1 MNAGADQAATQ
12 MRTTLVQNIMVGVL
26 LGVLVLSVGMSGRLL
41 LVEYARL
48 VIVGLT
54 LAVVYVSMA
63 RTFDTSYS
71 CLCLLAG
78 GVMYVIL
85 ACDPA
90 LNGLALFGKAAA
102 AMNGYRV
109 ATLALLVLGAFVFL
123 LPLLQGE
130 AVPELWRTRFSTT
143 DVYALTLLAIGWF
156 GWTGLEVMLAL
167 SRKSGI
173 VEGVLRSSKCVD
185 LALVYLLIVCGLR
198 EEQPARPLLVR
209 TILFSVMA
217 LCALT
222 TIVGAARVTQV
233 FYMTRITPRLD
244 TVVGAK
250 RELELH
256 KLRDGL
262 QRVFGLDS
270 REAMLVYEAGYADGA
285 HRYRA
290 YADCLRL
297 LSQTTRD
304 GLREAALG
312 QELQA
317 GNYRRAIWSLE
328 AMPAAVQ
335 LSAFTQERSRDI
347 AACLQSAMGS
357 PLAHYLAG
365 LLAWRNQDTNNA
377 VASLGFFL
385 TQVSNH
391 FNALYVQ
398 HVCAPTQYPA
408 PRAGTLPAPGWFE
421 SQSDGKAFMEQAD
434 YVTLVYNQ
442 QVTGHVWAPT
452 GMYDVVVWARDD
464 GTLFADAQASRFDPS
479 CKGTLLVGATRYAL
493 QVCTTNR
500 VFLPYRFRVP
510 IAAQP
515 TPVVLEFTND
525 IFDGA
530 RGWDRNLSIARIDL
544 QRIDEP

>member
-1 MNAGADQAATQ
+1 MNAGTDRDAAQ
-12 MRTTLVQNIMVGVL
+12 MRTTLLVQKIMVGML
-26 LGVLVLSVGMSGRLL
+26 LGVLALSLCMSGRLL
-41 LVEYARL
+41 LVEYVRL
-48 VIVGLT
+48 VIVGVT

-63 RTFDTSYS
+63 RTFDASYS
-71 CLCLLAG
+71 CLCLVAG
-78 GVMYVIL
+78 GVMCVIL

-102 AMNGYRV
+102 AMNVYRV
-109 ATLALLVLGAFVFL
+109 ATLVLLVLGVLAFL
-123 LPLLQGE
+123 APELQSK
-130 AVPELWRTRFSTT
+130 AAPELWRARFGTA
-143 DVYALTLLAIGWF
+143 DVYALTVLAIVWF

-167 SRKSGI
+167 SHRGSV

-185 LALVYLLIVCGLR
+185 LAAVYLLIVCGLR
-198 EEQPARPLLVR
+198 AEQPTRMVLVR
-209 TILFSVMA
+209 TVLFSVLA

-233 FYMTRITPRLD
+233 FYLPRLD
-244 TVVGAK
+244 MPVGTK
-250 RELELH
+250 RELELR
-256 KLRDGL
+256 KLRDGV
-262 QRVFGLDS
+262 QRVFGLDP

-290 YADCLRL
+290 YADYLHM

-304 GLREAALG
+304 GLREAVLG

-317 GNYRRAIWSLE
+317 GNYCRAIWTLE
-328 AMPAAVQ
+328 AMPPTLQ

-347 AACLQSAMGS
+347 ATCLQSASGN

-377 VASLGFFL
+377 VVSLGFFL
-385 TQVSNH
+385 AQVSNH

-398 HVCAPTQYPA
+398 HTCAPTQYPA
-408 PRAGTLPAPGWFE
+408 PQAGTIPARGWFA
-421 SQSDGKAFMEQAD
+421 SQADGKAFVEQAD

-442 QVTGHVWAPT
+442 RVTGHLWAPT
-452 GMYDVVVWARDD
+452 GMYDLVVWARDD
-464 GTLFADAQASRFDPS
+464 GTPFADAQATRFDPS
-479 CKGTLLVGATRYAL
+479 CKGTLTVGVTRYAL

-510 IAAQP
+510 ITAQP
-515 TPVVLEFTND
+515 MPVVLEFTND
-525 IFDGA
+525 SFDGA
-530 RGWDRNLSIARIDL
+530 RGWDRNLSIARIDV
-544 QRIDEP
+544 QRVDQP

>member
-1 MNAGADQAATQ
+1 
-12 MRTTLVQNIMVGVL
+12 MRTTLVEKIMVGVL
-26 LGVLVLSVGMSGRLL
+26 LGVLVLSACMSGRLL

-63 RTFDTSYS
+63 RTFDASYS
-71 CLCLLAG
+71 CLCLMAG

-90 LNGLALFGKAAA
+90 LNGLALFGKAAP
-102 AMNGYRV
+102 AMNAYRV
-109 ATLALLVLGAFVFL
+109 ATLALLVLGVLAFLV
-123 LPLLQGE
+123 PLLHNE
-130 AVPELWRTRFSTT
+130 AAPELWRARFGTA
-143 DVYALTLLAIGWF
+143 DVYALTLLAIVWF
-156 GWTGLEVMLAL
+156 GWTGLEVMLAV
-167 SRKSGI
+167 SRKGD
-173 VEGVLRSSKCVD
+173 VVAGVLRASKCMDV
-185 LALVYLLIVCGLR
+185 AAVYLLIACGLR
-198 EEQPARPLLVR
+198 TEQPLRPVLVR
-209 TILFSVMA
+209 TVLFSVLA

-233 FYMTRITPRLD
+233 FYLARLAPRLD
-244 TVVGAK
+244 TLAGAK
-250 RELELH
+250 REQELH

-262 QRVFGLDS
+262 QRVFGLDM

-285 HRYRA
+285 RRYRA
-290 YADCLRL
+290 YADYLQL

-317 GNYRRAIWSLE
+317 GNYRRAIWTLE
-328 AMPAAVQ
+328 AMPPTVQ

-377 VASLGFFL
+377 VASLAFFL

-398 HVCAPTQYPA
+398 HACAPTQYPA
-408 PRAGTLPAPGWFE
+408 PQAGSIPAPGWFA
-421 SQSDGKAFMEQAD
+421 SQSAGKAFVEQAD

-442 QVTGHVWAPT
+442 RVTGHLWAPT
-452 GMYDVVVWARDD
+452 GMYEVVVWARDD
-464 GTLFADAQASRFDPS
+464 GTLFADAQSARFDPA
-479 CKGTLLVGATRYAL
+479 CKGTLMVGATRHAL

-500 VFLPYRFRVP
+500 AFLPYRFRVP
-510 IAAQP
+510 ITAQP
-515 TPVVLEFTND
+515 TPLVLEFTND

-530 RGWDRNLSIARIDL
+530 RGWDRNLSIARIDV
-544 QRIDEP
+544 QRIDQP